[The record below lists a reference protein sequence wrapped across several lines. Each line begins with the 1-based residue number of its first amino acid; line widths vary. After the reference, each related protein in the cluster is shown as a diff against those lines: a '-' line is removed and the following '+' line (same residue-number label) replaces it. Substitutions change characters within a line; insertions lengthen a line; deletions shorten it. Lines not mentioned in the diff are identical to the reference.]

1 LASGYEI
8 IQGRLTYGSALAISN
23 IYALLLNNASIIFK
37 SVPDIQQA
45 VATLDRISE
54 FKALADVEKIR
65 TASDHIALKGVS
77 LAYDEH
83 TVLEN
88 LDLTIRKGERVLITG
103 SNGSGKTTLAHVI
116 SGFLPPTA
124 GEASVPDTA
133 RISVSLFPPIFI
145 PGDVEENINV
155 DQLSSDKRKLFSEL
169 VNDFGIDDKIR
180 EDPEELSAGQRQKVS
195 LIMALLKDAEIYIF
209 DEPLANVDMHTKGK
223 VLDKILGLDRTKTVI
238 MIMHCDDDV
247 YHLFDRVI
255 DLDRAS
261 GNELG
266 YAKPQFSLS
275 NVASM

>member
-1 LASGYEI
+1 
-8 IQGRLTYGSALAISN
+8 
-23 IYALLLNNASIIFK
+23 LLLNNASIIFK

-54 FKALADVEKIR
+54 FKALADVEKIT
-65 TASDHIALKGVS
+65 TASDSILLKNVS
-77 LAYDEH
+77 LAYDQH

-88 LDLTIRKGERVLITG
+88 LDLTIRRGERVLITG

-124 GEASVPDTA
+124 GEVSVPDKA
-133 RISVSLFPPIFI
+133 RISISLFPPIFI
-145 PGDVEENINV
+145 PGDVEENMNV
-155 DQLSSDKRKLFSEL
+155 EELSSDRRRRFLEL
-169 VNDFGIDDKIR
+169 VKEFGIHDKVG

-209 DEPLANVDMHTKGK
+209 DEPLANVDIYTKEK
-223 VLDKILGLDRTKTVI
+223 VLEKILNLDRTKTVI
-238 MIMHCDDDV
+238 MIMHCDEDV

-255 DLDRAS
+255 DLDRKS

-266 YAKPQFSLS
+266 YAKPQFSLT